1 MNDFLEKASSHLT
14 GTNNI
19 SQVNTEELEKIAR
32 DYPYFSVSHV
42 LLAKKYKAENHS
54 GFLTQVQ
61 KAALYF
67 NNPYWLHYQLLDAQP
82 EVTLFDKEE
91 DTETKAVISHPQHVE
106 DMTEVLPAF
115 DAEQKEKQ
123 PEVVFSNEEI
133 TAASSLAK
141 ETLSPNDGRPQ
152 PNEEGTKPANEVE
165 TEIAP
170 DEMHPEKEE
179 VLEEIA
185 EHNSEVENLETFYGP
200 EVETPIEAEVN
211 EPKNDDVQNTIAPTE
226 EDKIAGEALAEKD
239 LIATVVEESLVQP
252 VSIDDTLDNI
262 ETSSSILDVKT
273 LEAVSGETSI
283 DSSSEQPKEKSVV
296 GQPVANEPLIPIEP
310 YYTVDYFA
318 SQGIKLVLDKNP
330 QDRLGKQLR
339 SFTDWLKHMKK
350 LGPEDALK
358 STQDAEVDSTIK
370 NIADTSNTP
379 KEIITEAM
387 ADVLVKQG
395 KKEQAIEVYNKL
407 SFLNPDKST
416 YFANQIQK
424 LKGT

>member
-1 MNDFLEKASSHLT
+1 MNDFLEKASTHLT
-14 GTNNI
+14 GNNTI
-19 SQVNTEELEKIAR
+19 SQVNTEELERIAR
-32 DYPYFSVSHV
+32 DHPYFSVSQV
-42 LLAKKYKAENHS
+42 LLAKKYKSGNNS

-67 NNPYWLHYQLLDAQP
+67 NNPYWLHYQMLDAQP

-91 DTETKAVISHPQHVE
+91 ENETKEESSHPQHFEEV
-106 DMTEVLPAF
+106 TEVLPAF
-115 DAEQKEKQ
+115 NTEQTEQK
-123 PEVVFSNEEI
+123 PEVVFSTEEI
-133 TAASSLAK
+133 TAASFLAK
-141 ETLSPNDGRPQ
+141 ETLSSKDDATLPV
-152 PNEEGTKPANEVE
+152 TEVDE

-170 DEMHPEKEE
+170 DELHPEKEE
-179 VLEEIA
+179 ILEEIV
-185 EHNSEVENLETFYGP
+185 EQHSEVEEVPSDET
-200 EVETPIEAEVN
+200 EVETPAEN
-211 EPKNDDVQNTIAPTE
+211 EVEEPSKGYNPGNITPTE
-226 EDKIAGEALAEKD
+226 EEKLAGEALAEKD
-239 LIATVVEESLVQP
+239 LITTVVEESLVQP
-252 VSIDDTLDNI
+252 VSIDESLDNI
-262 ETSSSILDVKT
+262 ETSPSTLDVNT
-273 LEAVSGETSI
+273 LEPASETSN
-283 DSSSEQPKEKSVV
+283 DFSTEQPKENSIAD
-296 GQPVANEPLIPIEP
+296 QPKANEPLIPIEP

-395 KKEQAIEVYNKL
+395 KNEQAIEVYNKL